1 MGKRWVKT
9 DTEII
14 CPIQDKRKGRKDSYL
29 RGSVSHRKFL
39 LSHKPSKAIVF
50 ILIKHG
56 VFDCKVHKQKRHV
69 KGGSFRMVTF
79 GWLLSYDLFI
89 KNECKLTRRKPERR
103 KEESLL
109 TISAGGFLTLIK
121 RGRLPTLP
129 LDAVPSAWTGLTS
142 LFGMGRGGT
151 PSP

>member
-1 MGKRWVKT
+1 
-9 DTEII
+9 
-14 CPIQDKRKGRKDSYL
+14 
-29 RGSVSHRKFL
+29 
-39 LSHKPSKAIVF
+39 
-50 ILIKHG
+50 
-56 VFDCKVHKQKRHV
+56 
-69 KGGSFRMVTF
+69 MVAF

-89 KNECKLTRRKPERR
+89 KNECKLMRCKPERGKKKASWPLR
-103 KEESLL
+103 LEAFSHGL
-109 TISAGGFLTLIK
+109 K

>member
-1 MGKRWVKT
+1 
-9 DTEII
+9 
-14 CPIQDKRKGRKDSYL
+14 
-29 RGSVSHRKFL
+29 
-39 LSHKPSKAIVF
+39 
-50 ILIKHG
+50 
-56 VFDCKVHKQKRHV
+56 
-69 KGGSFRMVTF
+69 MVAF
-79 GWLLSYDLFI
+79 GWLLSDGYYPPIYSSKRSESL
-89 KNECKLTRRKPERR
+89 RAASQRG

-109 TISAGGFLTLIK
+109 AIVAGGFLTLIK

>member
-1 MGKRWVKT
+1 M
-9 DTEII
+9 
-14 CPIQDKRKGRKDSYL
+14 
-29 RGSVSHRKFL
+29 SVNSRAA
-39 LSHKPSKAIVF
+39 SQS
-50 ILIKHG
+50 
-56 VFDCKVHKQKRHV
+56 
-69 KGGSFRMVTF
+69 GG
-79 GWLLSYDLFI
+79 
-89 KNECKLTRRKPERR
+89 

-109 TISAGGFLTLIK
+109 AISAGGFLTLIK

>member
-1 MGKRWVKT
+1 MSEENITRNGF
-9 DTEII
+9 
-14 CPIQDKRKGRKDSYL
+14 CAASQS
-29 RGSVSHRKFL
+29 
-39 LSHKPSKAIVF
+39 
-50 ILIKHG
+50 
-56 VFDCKVHKQKRHV
+56 
-69 KGGSFRMVTF
+69 GG
-79 GWLLSYDLFI
+79 
-89 KNECKLTRRKPERR
+89 

-109 TISAGGFLTLIK
+109 AISAGGFLTLIK

>member
-1 MGKRWVKT
+1 MIMGINEKQT
-9 DTEII
+9 
-14 CPIQDKRKGRKDSYL
+14 
-29 RGSVSHRKFL
+29 SV
-39 LSHKPSKAIVF
+39 
-50 ILIKHG
+50 
-56 VFDCKVHKQKRHV
+56 Q
-69 KGGSFRMVTF
+69 
-79 GWLLSYDLFI
+79 
-89 KNECKLTRRKPERR
+89 

-109 TISAGGFLTLIK
+109 AIVAGGFLTLIK

>member
-1 MGKRWVKT
+1 M
-9 DTEII
+9 
-14 CPIQDKRKGRKDSYL
+14 
-29 RGSVSHRKFL
+29 
-39 LSHKPSKAIVF
+39 KAK
-50 ILIKHG
+50 ILIIHIGPTCIHIVELKRRSIHFVKMG
-56 VFDCKVHKQKRHV
+56 ISEKQASV
-69 KGGSFRMVTF
+69 Q
-79 GWLLSYDLFI
+79 
-89 KNECKLTRRKPERR
+89 

-109 TISAGGFLTLIK
+109 AIEAGGFLTLIK

>member
-1 MGKRWVKT
+1 
-9 DTEII
+9 
-14 CPIQDKRKGRKDSYL
+14 
-29 RGSVSHRKFL
+29 
-39 LSHKPSKAIVF
+39 
-50 ILIKHG
+50 
-56 VFDCKVHKQKRHV
+56 
-69 KGGSFRMVTF
+69 MVAF
-79 GWLLSYDLFI
+79 GWLISYDLFI
-89 KNECKLTRRKPERR
+89 KNECKLVRCKPERV

-109 TISAGGFLTLIK
+109 AISAGGFLTLIK

>member
-1 MGKRWVKT
+1 MISFFSAMSSRLVSGGYNEK
-9 DTEII
+9 
-14 CPIQDKRKGRKDSYL
+14 QA
-29 RGSVSHRKFL
+29 SV
-39 LSHKPSKAIVF
+39 
-50 ILIKHG
+50 
-56 VFDCKVHKQKRHV
+56 Q
-69 KGGSFRMVTF
+69 
-79 GWLLSYDLFI
+79 
-89 KNECKLTRRKPERR
+89 

-109 TISAGGFLTLIK
+109 AISAGGFLTLIK

>member
-1 MGKRWVKT
+1 MRLIST
-9 DTEII
+9 
-14 CPIQDKRKGRKDSYL
+14 RNRKDNPCDFFYFGHSSRLVSDGYNEKQA
-29 RGSVSHRKFL
+29 SV
-39 LSHKPSKAIVF
+39 
-50 ILIKHG
+50 
-56 VFDCKVHKQKRHV
+56 Q
-69 KGGSFRMVTF
+69 
-79 GWLLSYDLFI
+79 
-89 KNECKLTRRKPERR
+89 

-109 TISAGGFLTLIK
+109 AIAAGGFLTLIK

>member
-14 CPIQDKRKGRKDSYL
+14 CPFRIREKLRKDSYL

-69 KGGSFRMVTF
+69 KGGSFRMVAF

-89 KNECKLTRRKPERR
+89 KNECKLVRCKPERV

-109 TISAGGFLTLIK
+109 AISAGGFLTLIK

>member
-1 MGKRWVKT
+1 
-9 DTEII
+9 
-14 CPIQDKRKGRKDSYL
+14 
-29 RGSVSHRKFL
+29 
-39 LSHKPSKAIVF
+39 
-50 ILIKHG
+50 
-56 VFDCKVHKQKRHV
+56 
-69 KGGSFRMVTF
+69 MVAF

-89 KNECKLTRRKPERR
+89 KNECKLARCKPERV

-109 TISAGGFLTLIK
+109 AISAGGFLTLIK

-129 LDAVPSAWTGLTS
+129 QDAVPSAWTGLTS